1 MTYGNYPD
9 LSLVKRILVVKM
21 RHHGDVLL
29 TAPLFSVLKRALP
42 SAQIDALIYEDT
54 LPMLEGHPGIANY
67 LLCDRS
73 RKAGK
78 LWREM
83 ALFRQVRRCRYD
95 LVLNLT
101 EGDRGAVAAL
111 VSGARYKMGLDPKN
125 TGFFGKRRLYTHLIK
140 ACSQPRHTVERH
152 LDAARCM
159 GIFPGPAERDLFLHI
174 PQEATDAVQRLLAL
188 NPGGNYV
195 VVHPVSRWRFKC
207 ASVRQMAEVVQGL
220 EARGLSVVL
229 SAGPDPQEKRMVEEI
244 LALVP
249 GSKALNAAGRLSL
262 KELAALI
269 AAAKGLICVDSVP
282 LHIASATKTPVVALF
297 GPTSELNW
305 GPWMHPQAQVI
316 IQTVSCRPCFQ
327 DGCGGSKM
335 SDCLF
340 SIPPQRVLKAL
351 DELLSDES
359 R

>member
-9 LSLVKRILVVKM
+9 LSLIKKMLVIKM

-29 TAPLFSVLKRALP
+29 TAPLFAVLHKALP
-42 SAQIDALIYEDT
+42 AAHIDALIYEDT
-54 LPMLEGHPGIANY
+54 LPMLEGHPGIAKY

-73 RKAGK
+73 CKPGK
-78 LWREM
+78 FLREM
-83 ALFRQVRRCRYD
+83 ALLQEVRRGRYD
-95 LVLNLT
+95 LVVNLT
-101 EGDRGAVAAL
+101 EGDRGAIVAL
-111 VSGARYKMGLDPKN
+111 VSGARYKMGLDPKK

-140 ACSQPRHTVERH
+140 ACAQPRHTVERH

-159 GIFPGPAERDLFLHI
+159 GIFPGPADRDLFLHI
-174 PQEATDAVQRLLAL
+174 PQEAIEGVQRLLPRAHQ
-188 NPGGNYV
+188 GNYI

-207 ASVRQMAEVVQGL
+207 ASVRQMAEVVRGV
-220 EARGLSVVL
+220 EERGLFVVL

-249 GSKALNAAGRLSL
+249 GSHALNVAGKLSL

-269 AAAKGLICVDSVP
+269 ALAQGLICVDSVP

-297 GPTSELNW
+297 GPTSEVNW
-305 GPWMHPQAQVI
+305 GPWMHPKAEVI
-316 IQTVSCRPCFQ
+316 AHSMSCRPCFQ

-340 SIPPQRVLKAL
+340 SIPPQRVLAAL
-351 DELLSDES
+351 DSLLGA
-359 R
+359 